1 LISSLKSEP
10 VDLVCI
16 SVVEPSKAIHARNLC
31 QRIRRGLPD
40 QRVVAGLWGRTGDIS
55 EDVQMLRDAG
65 VEEVFTTIPEL
76 SGHVERLASNL
87 AEQTE
92 PPGKPA
98 DEEERLLALDSKR
111 EQRILEETAEEAAGE
126 MERMAD
132 VTPAPTS

>member
-1 LISSLKSEP
+1 
-10 VDLVCI
+10 
-16 SVVEPSKAIHARNLC
+16 
-31 QRIRRGLPD
+31 
-40 QRVVAGLWGRTGDIS
+40 VAGLWGRTGDIS

-76 SGHVERLASNL
+76 SGHVERLASSL

-98 DEEERLLALDSKR
+98 DQEVRLLALDSKR